1 VNPVYTQRFADMTAA
16 ESKPLLDFLHV
27 HCTRPEF
34 QCRLKWQGGMLVIWD
49 NRSTMHLAINDY
61 DGHRRLLHRTTVKGA
76 VPVGA

>member
-1 VNPVYTQRFADMTAA
+1 
-16 ESKPLLDFLHV
+16 
-27 HCTRPEF
+27 
-34 QCRLKWQGGMLVIWD
+34 MLVIWD